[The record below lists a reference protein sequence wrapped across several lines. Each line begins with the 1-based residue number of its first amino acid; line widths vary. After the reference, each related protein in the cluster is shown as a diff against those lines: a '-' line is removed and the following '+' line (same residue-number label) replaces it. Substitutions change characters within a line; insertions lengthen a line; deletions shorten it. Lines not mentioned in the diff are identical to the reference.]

1 MEVVKRFSSSFSRTL
16 ATVSWPIDARHHA
29 EMAFKP
35 WRRVHVAKA
44 VVVGSDLE
52 TGGEMMAIASDG
64 GFEVRECVVNHV
76 EVHVIQT
83 TLVPSGSMVG

>member
-1 MEVVKRFSSSFSRTL
+1 MLGINAENGFPSRGGG
-16 ATVSWPIDARHHA
+16 
-29 EMAFKP
+29 
-35 WRRVHVAKA
+35 VHVAKA

-64 GFEVRECVVNHV
+64 GFEVRECVVNHI